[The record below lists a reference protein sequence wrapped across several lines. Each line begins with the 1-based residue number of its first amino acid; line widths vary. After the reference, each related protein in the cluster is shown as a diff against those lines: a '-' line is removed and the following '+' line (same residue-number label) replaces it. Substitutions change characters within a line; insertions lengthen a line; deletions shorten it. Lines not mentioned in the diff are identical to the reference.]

1 MDTVQEERFYYGYYE
16 HPKMRLIVLIRGF
29 RYLHNVADA
38 RVAHHIERG
47 WEDGLLVSSVAS
59 CQNLWTLILD
69 SGTGFTSQVYKL
81 SPGFLDEE
89 EILKEWIEEH
99 WKKNYCITAMAG
111 HDYGSSLVV
120 MSKGTKYG
128 QQCYDCS
135 YSFPFDWIKEKWRE
149 GFYVTSMATN
159 GMEWRV
165 VMSQGAGF
173 SDQIFSTLAK
183 AFTAGGVV
191 DSVLLQ
197 LQRIES
203 RQRLSLADPKESLEL
218 HLQDTI
224 RCPTFPKTDM
234 KVV

>member
-1 MDTVQEERFYYGYYE
+1 MTLEEEVEQFKKKVRMRKPEMKWIIILNPHQAMDQ
-16 HPKMRLIVLIRGF
+16 

-99 WKKNYCITAMAG
+99 RKKNYRITAMAG

-173 SDQIFSTLAK
+173 SDQVVELDFLYPSEGIHRRWSCGFCI
-183 AFTAGGVV
+183 TAT
-191 DSVLLQ
+191 
-197 LQRIES
+197 
-203 RQRLSLADPKESLEL
+203 AAN
-218 HLQDTI
+218 
-224 RCPTFPKTDM
+224 
-234 KVV
+234 